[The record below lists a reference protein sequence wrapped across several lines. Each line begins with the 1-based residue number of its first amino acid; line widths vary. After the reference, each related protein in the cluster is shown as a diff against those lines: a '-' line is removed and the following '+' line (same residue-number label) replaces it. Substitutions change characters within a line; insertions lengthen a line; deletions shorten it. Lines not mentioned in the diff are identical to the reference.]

1 MATNA
6 AAVTEAERLN
16 KESIKSPF
24 QSQSPDVKRKEWRP
38 NAREKVLDVRF
49 LFA

>member
-1 MATNA
+1 MATTA
-6 AAVTEAERLN
+6 AAVTEVERLN
-16 KESIKSPF
+16 KGSVKSPF
-24 QSQSPDVKRKEWRP
+24 KSESPEVTRKEWRP